1 MMGILAPPD
10 ARPDFLMRLDTG
22 VNTALQVTAST
33 PRTFLGAADHDP
45 QVADNTGR
53 FYAALHAARVPAEL
67 ADYVATEKLSSIKIT
82 YLRVRPPGHQPHTL
96 SGWNCF
102 GYN

>member
-1 MMGILAPPD
+1 
-10 ARPDFLMRLDTG
+10 MRLDTG

-53 FYAALHAARVPAEL
+53 FYAALHAASVPAEL

-82 YLRVRPPGHQPHTL
+82 ICGCARQDINRTH
-96 SGWNCF
+96 
-102 GYN
+102 